1 MLKVADFGLSEDIY
15 ARNYF
20 RQMCLTDSEGETPV
34 KLPVRWMAV
43 ESLHDGIFT
52 EKTDVVG
59 APSLCLDYAMTNAD
73 FALLLPQWSF
83 GVTMWE
89 VFSAGRNPYPGVDP
103 FTLIKYLDDGGR
115 LENPANAACSQEM

>member
-20 RQMCLTDSEGETPV
+20 RQTGLQDSEGETPI

-59 APSLCLDYAMTNAD
+59 VLVKSLLICIPLIFFKMTVV
-73 FALLLPQWSF
+73 FWSDNVGDIFF
-83 GVTMWE
+83 G
-89 VFSAGRNPYPGVDP
+89 
-103 FTLIKYLDDGGR
+103 
-115 LENPANAACSQEM
+115 ENSIPWN

>member
-20 RQMCLTDSEGETPV
+20 RQTGLQDSEGETPI

-59 APSLCLDYAMTNAD
+59 APLIFHDTSRIMIFML
-73 FALLLPQWSF
+73 QWSF

-89 VFSAGRNPYPGVDP
+89 VYSAGKNPYPGVDP

-115 LENPANAACSQEM
+115 LEKPTNAACSQEM

>member
-20 RQMCLTDSEGETPV
+20 RQTCLQGSEGEAPV

-59 APSLCLDYAMTNAD
+59 AFYKVKLVHLICVSTH
-73 FALLLPQWSF
+73 QWSF

-89 VFSAGRNPYPGVDP
+89 IFSGGRSPYPGVDP
-103 FTLIKYLDDGGR
+103 FTLIRFLNEGGR
-115 LENPANAACSQEM
+115 LDKPANAACSHEM

>member
-20 RQMCLTDSEGETPV
+20 RQTGLQDSEGETPI

-59 APSLCLDYAMTNAD
+59 APLISMIRAGLVYYCYSG
-73 FALLLPQWSF
+73 LL
-83 GVTMWE
+83 E
-89 VFSAGRNPYPGVDP
+89 
-103 FTLIKYLDDGGR
+103 
-115 LENPANAACSQEM
+115 

>member
-20 RQMCLTDSEGETPV
+20 RQTALQDSEGETPV

-59 APSLCLDYAMTNAD
+59 VL
-73 FALLLPQWSF
+73 
-83 GVTMWE
+83 V
-89 VFSAGRNPYPGVDP
+89 
-103 FTLIKYLDDGGR
+103 
-115 LENPANAACSQEM
+115 